1 MPMGFLYP
9 LETGNLFWCFQDS
22 RKIISKEWVNC
33 VRASFKKF
41 LVTEKITSSS
51 VLGTLGI
58 KVA

>member
-9 LETGNLFWCFQDS
+9 LETGNLFWCFQGY
-22 RKIISKEWVNC
+22 RKRCKEWVNC

-41 LVTEKITSSS
+41 LVNEKVTSSS

-58 KVA
+58 KLD